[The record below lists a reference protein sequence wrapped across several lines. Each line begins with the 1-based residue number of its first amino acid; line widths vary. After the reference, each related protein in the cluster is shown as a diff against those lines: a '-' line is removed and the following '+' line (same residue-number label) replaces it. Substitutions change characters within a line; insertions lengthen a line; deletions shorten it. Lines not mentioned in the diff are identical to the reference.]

1 MPRFN
6 RSVLLNSPS
15 SVCRVVAFCALLAG
29 LITPSA
35 FAAQSLSLTQ
45 ALNAALEANPEL
57 AAARQE
63 IGIAEGA
70 RRQAGLIP
78 NPELSYEVE
87 DTRRDT
93 STTTVTL
100 SQPLELGGKRAARVE
115 VATFGQGIAQVELE
129 RRLNGLRAD
138 VVQAFYAALR
148 AQTGVDLA
156 RQSLDL
162 TERGLRVVEGRVR
175 AGKSSPVEATRA
187 QVQLAEARLQV
198 RRAETEKA
206 TAYQQLAQVTGSAV
220 TVFDRLDSANLSPG
234 APPPADTLLARL
246 EQTAE
251 MRQALAQIDQSDASL
266 GSERAQRIPNLTVSV
281 GSQYDRSERE
291 RVNVVGLSMPLPLF
305 DRNQGNIL
313 SAARRA
319 DQARDLRNAVELR
332 LRSETQTA
340 VNQWATAMQEVES
353 YDKTILPSAQQ
364 AVDTA
369 TRGFEMGKFG
379 FIEVLDAQRT
389 LIAARGLYLDS
400 LAAATNARAQVE
412 RVYGDLGS
420 IANTP

>member
-1 MPRFN
+1 MPWYSRNALFKIPV
-6 RSVLLNSPS
+6 SWKCAAL
-15 SVCRVVAFCALLAG
+15 CALVAG
-29 LITPSA
+29 TIAPAA
-35 FAAQSLSLTQ
+35 FAQQSISLSE
-45 ALNAALEANPEL
+45 ALSTAMEANPDL

-63 IGIAEGA
+63 IGIAQGA
-70 RRQAGLIP
+70 RQQAGLIP

-87 DTRRDT
+87 DTDRDS

-100 SQPLELGGKRAARVE
+100 AQPLELGGKRSARIE
-115 VATFGQGIAQVELE
+115 VATVGQSIAQMALE
-129 RRLNGLRAD
+129 RSVNSLRAD

-148 AQTGVDLA
+148 AQAGVELA
-156 RQSLDL
+156 NQSLAL
-162 TERGLRVVEGRVR
+162 TERGLRIVDGRVR

-187 QVQLAEARLQV
+187 QVQLAEAKLQL
-198 RRAETEKA
+198 RRAQTDKA
-206 TAYQQLAQVTGSAV
+206 NAYQQLAQVTGSAV
-220 TVFDRLDSANLSPG
+220 TAFDRLDAPSLSPG
-234 APPPADTLLARL
+234 MPPRSATLLSTL

-266 GSERAQRIPNLTVSV
+266 GSEKAQRIPNLTVSV
-281 GSQYDRSERE
+281 GSQYDRSVRE
-291 RVNVVGLSMPLPLF
+291 QVNVVGLSMPLPLF

-319 DQARDLRNAVELR
+319 DQARDQRNAVELR

-340 VNQWATAMQEVES
+340 LNQWTTAMQEVES
-353 YDKTILPSAQQ
+353 YDKSILPSAQQ

-389 LIAARGLYLDS
+389 LITARSQYLGS
-400 LAAATNARAQVE
+400 LEAATNARAQVE
-412 RVYGDLGS
+412 RVFGDLGALAGS
-420 IANTP
+420 R

>member
-1 MPRFN
+1 MPRYN
-6 RSVLLNSPS
+6 RNVLSKTSISPWKI
-15 SVCRVVAFCALLAG
+15 AALCAVISG
-29 LITPSA
+29 LPA
-35 FAAQSLSLTQ
+35 PAALAQSISLSQ
-45 ALNAALEANPEL
+45 ALSTAMDANPDL

-63 IGIAEGA
+63 IGIADGA
-70 RRQAGLIP
+70 RKQAGLIL
-78 NPELSYEVE
+78 NPEISYEME

-100 SQPLELGGKRAARVE
+100 SQTLELGGKRGARVD
-115 VATFGQGIAQVELE
+115 VATYGQTVAQLELD
-129 RRLNGLRAD
+129 RRVNGLRAD

-148 AQTGVDLA
+148 AQTGLDLA
-156 RQSLDL
+156 KQSLDL
-162 TERGLRVVEGRVR
+162 TERGLRIVDGRVR

-198 RRAETEKA
+198 RRAETEKV
-206 TAYQQLAQVTGSAV
+206 TAYQQLAQITGSSV
-220 TVFDRLDSANLSPG
+220 TVFDRLESPTLSPG
-234 APPPADTLLARL
+234 LPPRTDVLLAKL
-246 EQTAE
+246 DQTPE
-251 MRQALAQIDQSDASL
+251 MRKAVVQIDQSDASL
-266 GSERAQRIPNLTVSV
+266 GAEKAQRIPNLTVSV
-281 GSQYDRSERE
+281 GSQYDRSVRE

-305 DRNQGNIL
+305 DRNQGNVL
-313 SAARRA
+313 SASRRA
-319 DQARDLRNAVELR
+319 DQARDMRNAVELR

-340 VNQWATAMQEVES
+340 LNQWSTAMQEVES

-389 LIAARGLYLDS
+389 LIVARGQYLDS

-412 RVYGDLGS
+412 RVYGDVGS
-420 IANTP
+420 TAGTR

>member
-1 MPRFN
+1 MPWYSRNALFKIPV
-6 RSVLLNSPS
+6 SWKCAAL
-15 SVCRVVAFCALLAG
+15 CALVAG
-29 LITPSA
+29 TIAPAA
-35 FAAQSLSLTQ
+35 FAQQSISLSE
-45 ALNAALEANPEL
+45 ALSTALEANPDL

-63 IGIAEGA
+63 IGIAQGA
-70 RRQAGLIP
+70 RQQAGLIP

-87 DTRRDT
+87 DTDRDS

-100 SQPLELGGKRAARVE
+100 AQPLELGGKRSARIE
-115 VATFGQGIAQVELE
+115 VATVGQSIAQMALE
-129 RRLNGLRAD
+129 RSVNSLRAD

-148 AQTGVDLA
+148 AQAGVELA
-156 RQSLDL
+156 NQSLAL
-162 TERGLRVVEGRVR
+162 TERGLRIVDGRVR

-187 QVQLAEARLQV
+187 QVQLAEAKLQL
-198 RRAETEKA
+198 RRAQTDKA
-206 TAYQQLAQVTGSAV
+206 NAYQQLAQVTGSAV
-220 TVFDRLDSANLSPG
+220 TAFDRLDAPSLSPG
-234 APPPADTLLARL
+234 MPPRSATLLSTL

-266 GSERAQRIPNLTVSV
+266 GSEKAQRIPNLTVSV
-281 GSQYDRSERE
+281 GSQYDRSVRE
-291 RVNVVGLSMPLPLF
+291 QVNVVGLSMPLPLF

-319 DQARDLRNAVELR
+319 DQARDQRNAVELR

-340 VNQWATAMQEVES
+340 LNQWTTAMQEVES
-353 YDKTILPSAQQ
+353 YDKSILPSAQQ

-389 LIAARGLYLDS
+389 LITARSQYLGS
-400 LAAATNARAQVE
+400 LEAATNARAQVE
-412 RVYGDLGS
+412 RVFGDLGALAGS
-420 IANTP
+420 R